1 MEVGL
6 FRCLSADSQYGA
18 DYSGTPPTGPPNGAN
33 PLFSGG
39 CTPGT
44 GAKNQA
50 TNCGYQFGDSQKSLP
65 AWYVTDI
72 TQVQCGGGTPAG
84 NTLLVDCTNLPSALQ
99 DPRYIGAVI
108 IKGKPGGAAADWA
121 TFFKAMDITDFNSFG
136 ISIQTMAPSASA
148 AKCAS
153 AAKALG
159 NWEKAHKSENPPP
172 YLVQALNRCAN

>member
-18 DYSGTPPTGPPNGAN
+18 DYSGTPPSGPPNGAN

-65 AWYVTDI
+65 AWYVKDI
-72 TQVQCGGGTPAG
+72 TQVQCGEMAQQI
-84 NTLLVDCTNLPSALQ
+84 VDCTNLPSALQ
-99 DPRYIGAVI
+99 DPRYIGL
-108 IKGKPGGAAADWA
+108 IKDTKGVPSGAYGSWSI
-121 TFFKAMDITDFNSFG
+121 FLKAMDITAFTSFG
-136 ISIQTMAPSASA
+136 ISIQTLGPPSSS
-148 AKCAS
+148 AKCVS
-153 AAKALG
+153 AAKAMG
-159 NWEKAHKSENPPP
+159 NWEKVHKRANPPS
-172 YLVQALNRCAN
+172 YLVEALSECAN